1 MKIYK
6 FVAFSTF
13 FLSLI
18 NIASALQITEVQF
31 QPSGTESGREWVEV
45 INDSA
50 ASIDFSKY
58 KFFEANV
65 NHGLTAVSTATLE
78 PGEYAVVVQDSTK
91 FFADFPNFTGKVFT
105 SSFSLSNTGEALAFK
120 NSSGGVAAS
129 YTYSPSTTGAGDG
142 ASEQLVSGTWTKGAP
157 SPGVGNT
164 AQIPVEPVA
173 TTTSTTTIP
182 TSTTTPT
189 VATTSTTTTP
199 IATPTIITATVT
211 EIVEIPKIV
220 YVQKSYWPASEKI
233 YVSAGENKLAITGSE
248 VKFLGRVL
256 DGDKK
261 TSITTGEFHWSFGDG
276 YEMLGSRET
285 KHVYR
290 FPGEYTAIFQA
301 SSGDRL
307 EEDRIYVKV
316 VNPDVT
322 LQMGHDDVDYIQIT
336 NNNNEELKLDGLQ
349 LVQLDVNG
357 LVVKRF
363 SLPKNFS
370 VLPKRSVKI
379 AQDLTGFAQPVSAV
393 ALEYISGVRLTQALN
408 PNYRKELRASLS
420 APLSTSSVV
429 VTLPGVNLSNQ
440 LASLDNQAE
449 TIATPITATNS
460 TTKTI
465 AQKPFKTKTTFTN
478 KAYTTVTKPVT
489 TTTTKLVAESA
500 TADKVI
506 LSKPDT
512 SLWQG
517 VKSFLGI

>member
-1 MKIYK
+1 MKLYK
-6 FVAFSTF
+6 FVVLSTF

-18 NIASALQITEVQF
+18 NVSSALQITEVQF
-31 QPSGTESGREWVEV
+31 QPSGTESGREWVEIV
-45 INDSA
+45 NDSA
-50 ASIDFSKY
+50 ISVDLSDY
-58 KFFEANV
+58 RFFESNSQ
-65 NHGLTAVSTATLE
+65 HRLTAISSAILE
-78 PGEYAVVVQDSTK
+78 PGEYAVVIQDVAK
-91 FFADFPNFTGKVFT
+91 FFADFPNFTGKAFT
-105 SSFSLSNTGEALAFK
+105 SSFSLVNYGEPLAFR
-120 NSSGGVAAS
+120 SSAGGPTVAS

-142 ASEQLVSGTWTKGAP
+142 LSEQLVSGTWTKGAL
-157 SPGVGNT
+157 SPGAENV

-173 TTTSTTTIP
+173 TTTTEI
-182 TSTTTPT
+182 
-189 VATTSTTTTP
+189 VATTSTTTNVV
-199 IATPTIITATVT
+199 TATVT

-220 YVQKSYWPASEKI
+220 YVQKSYWPTSEKI

-301 SSGDRL
+301 SSGDKL

-322 LQMGHDDVDYIQIT
+322 LQMGRDDIDYIQIT
-336 NNNNEELKLDGLQ
+336 NSNNEELKLDGLQ

-370 VLPKRSVKI
+370 VLPERSVKI

-429 VTLPGVNLSNQ
+429 VTLPGAALPNQ
-440 LASLDNQAE
+440 LLSFDNNTVE
-449 TIATPITATNS
+449 VS
-460 TTKTI
+460 TTTNTAGSGSKTMVP
-465 AQKPFKTKTTFTN
+465 KSLKTKTTFTN
-478 KAYTTVTKPVT
+478 KAYTAAAKPVT
-489 TTTTKLVAESA
+489 ATTTKLVAESA
-500 TADKVI
+500 PVDKVI
-506 LSKPDT
+506 LSKPDA

>member
-18 NIASALQITEVQF
+18 NIVSALQITEVQF

-45 INDSA
+45 FNDGSN
-50 ASIDFSKY
+50 SIDFSKY
-58 KFFEANV
+58 RFFEANMQ
-65 NHGLTAVSTATLE
+65 HSLATVSSETLE
-78 PGEYAVVVQDSTK
+78 PGEYAVVIQNVTK

-105 SSFSLSNTGEALAFK
+105 SSFSLVNYGEPLAFR
-120 NSSGGVAAS
+120 SSAGGPTVAS

-142 ASEQLVSGTWTKGAP
+142 ASEQLVSGTWTKGTP
-157 SPGVGNT
+157 SPGAENI
-164 AQIPVEPVA
+164 AQTPVDPVA
-173 TTTSTTTIP
+173 TTTTSTTTIP
-182 TSTTTPT
+182 TSTTTTET
-189 VATTSTTTTP
+189 VATTSTTTTFV
-199 IATPTIITATVT
+199 TATVT

-349 LVQLDVNG
+349 LVQLDVKG

-429 VTLPGVNLSNQ
+429 VTLPGAVLPNQ
-440 LASLDNQAE
+440 LAGLDDKTE
-449 TIATPITATNS
+449 TITTPITATNS

-465 AQKPFKTKTTFTN
+465 AQKPLKTKTTFTN
-478 KAYTTVTKPVT
+478 KAYTTATKPAT
-489 TTTTKLVAESA
+489 TTTTKLVAESSPV
-500 TADKVI
+500 DKVI

-512 SLWQG
+512 GLWQG